1 MDLDLVESILL
12 KRSQRYQSIVSSQIE
27 TEELK
32 CYDKVSH
39 LLMCFI
45 ACDYPSF
52 VDTYLQGELKMFL
65 NKLNTIS
72 YSDILQELTVMLL
85 KVKYMAQCE
94 EVKAFYE
101 KELQMLNLVLDTTSN
116 LVLNGLHIFGDS
128 HSEQCEELTMTLPF
142 TFLPELVGKR
152 KVEVNLGRV
161 RFTCGQWRIIAEV
174 AYSHFLELELHLL
187 KRSKNIRQVIYS
199 LEDDRLRQ
207 VIKRFTNVLKGRRYI
222 GGMVPLKAED
232 IDSASRCFPPC
243 MANLHQVLRRAHRL
257 SYESRYKYQIEHIYG
272 LIGNRE
278 PKTCHSCP
286 KFIDESQS
294 KTDGGCPFQ
303 HCSQD
308 DLMKAIPR
316 GMLAM
321 PDIEDMLQYKS
332 SGMPQRACLAYLLC
346 QKKMLLSKHSSL
358 SVKPISNSLAYV
370 ISPLQ
375 YYNIAKR
382 GDAE

>member
-1 MDLDLVESILL
+1 MLLYVHSELKNYIMDLDLVESILL

-85 KVKYMAQCE
+85 KVKYMAQVLVIKIKQFLSIFLVVMGHNFFFLFFSCQCE

-257 SYESRYKYQIEHIYG
+257 SYESRYAPNICCT
-272 LIGNRE
+272 LFMVTLWR
-278 PKTCHSCP
+278 
-286 KFIDESQS
+286 
-294 KTDGGCPFQ
+294 
-303 HCSQD
+303 
-308 DLMKAIPR
+308 
-316 GMLAM
+316 
-321 PDIEDMLQYKS
+321 
-332 SGMPQRACLAYLLC
+332 
-346 QKKMLLSKHSSL
+346 
-358 SVKPISNSLAYV
+358 SV
-370 ISPLQ
+370 
-375 YYNIAKR
+375 
-382 GDAE
+382 